1 VKPAAVISGSKTGLS
16 NPQGVAL
23 DPVNGDIYVANFD
36 GTGPSGEG
44 SITIYSPGSHGNVAP
59 IGTIAGASTGIHYPE
74 GLVLDA
80 RGRIYV
86 PNSGGPSGAGSI
98 TVYPAKSRGNV
109 APTQT
114 IAGAYTKLAGPSA
127 VALDSSFNMYAA
139 NDQENAI
146 SVYAAGASGNVAPI
160 RMIWGRRTKLDN
172 PLGAALDASGNTYA
186 ANNYYDSVNA
196 YAAGAN
202 GNAKPTGIIA
212 GIKTKLNS
220 PKGIAIR

>member
-1 VKPAAVISGSKTGLS
+1 
-16 NPQGVAL
+16 
-23 DPVNGDIYVANFD
+23 
-36 GTGPSGEG
+36 
-44 SITIYSPGSHGNVAP
+44 
-59 IGTIAGASTGIHYPE
+59 
-74 GLVLDA
+74 
-80 RGRIYV
+80 
-86 PNSGGPSGAGSI
+86 
-98 TVYPAKSRGNV
+98 
-109 APTQT
+109 
-114 IAGAYTKLAGPSA
+114 
-127 VALDSSFNMYAA
+127 MYAA

-186 ANNYYDSVNA
+186 ANNYYDSVSA

-212 GIKTKLNS
+212 GIKTRLNS